1 MNLDLP
7 CIFFSVIQFSQF
19 RAVSDVPTE
28 FVTKNISFHG
38 IVKEVRS
45 DTTLGICHIPL
56 LRGVSKVL
64 SSSDTGKM
72 FNYINCLLQV
82 QSKYCVSSQSS
93 LSATF
98 F

>member
-56 LRGVSKVL
+56 LRGVSKVH

-82 QSKYCVSSQSS
+82 QS
-93 LSATF
+93 
-98 F
+98 

>member
-1 MNLDLP
+1 MNLDIP
-7 CIFFSVIQFSQF
+7 CTFFSVIQFSQF

-56 LRGVSKVL
+56 LRGVSKVH